1 MSAGKPLTISFFAYF
16 FGFFLPMSTPAF
28 AQEGA
33 LAQGHPIPRFALSA
47 SHQDNISP
55 PASSMPKSNSMP
67 WVSSSIGGAPAM
79 MPMQGRTA
87 QSRPIAALPMIPP
100 PAASEDRPNSYME
113 EYQVSWS
120 PWIQNL
126 ANRWHRVLKDSEE
139 LLGVEFQ
146 TARPALIQFTCY
158 ADGRIG
164 NVVLRQSSGVP
175 VYDKMQ
181 VLSLMEVAP
190 LEPFPQGTQ
199 KRSITLIQGWESHL
213 KQPGEQ
219 EFNTRAF
226 ANRYPLEKVNR
237 WISKQ

>member
-1 MSAGKPLTISFFAYF
+1 MSAGKLLAISVPTYFLT
-16 FGFFLPMSTPAF
+16 FFLPFLPPAQ

-33 LAQGHPIPRFALSA
+33 LTQAGVPRFALSA
-47 SHQDNISP
+47 THQDEISP
-55 PASSMPKSNSMP
+55 RANGPMSSMP
-67 WVSSSIGGAPAM
+67 WVSSSLGAGPAM

-87 QSRPIAALPMIPP
+87 ESRPIAALPMIPP
-100 PAASEDRPNSYME
+100 PTASEDRPNSYME

-126 ANRWHRVLKDSEE
+126 ANRWHRILKDSEE

-181 VLSLMEVAP
+181 ILSLMEAAP
-190 LEPFPQGTQ
+190 LEPFPPGTQ

-219 EFNTRAF
+219 EFNSRAF
-226 ANRYPLEKVNR
+226 ANKYPLEKVNR